1 MSFFDELDCAPIPK
15 RSSLFSSLGI
25 DEGQSKADFRR
36 KNAFGLSPV
45 GNSPDLERILA
56 LPRRARPSDE
66 EQTRMAEIMTAR
78 LRRENTRCRCAD
90 IRPNDKNPC
99 ITRLNSVQGWYLYEG
114 AASGGALGS
123 IAVGEGKTG
132 IGVLLSM
139 VFPWTEEDLKSGRAR
154 AVILLQPNLRA
165 QFRADFELWS
175 QHFNTPNL
183 AGSAGPFVPGRPTLD
198 ILAYSELSSP
208 ACSTWLRANKPKLL
222 IADECHNLKDV
233 TSVRTARF
241 LKHFTQEDA
250 VLCAHSGSLTT
261 RGLDDF
267 AHLSALSLGES
278 SPMPLEPETVRE
290 WASALDSTPRGIAAP
305 AGALKKLCE
314 PGESVR
320 SGFRRRFVETRGVIT
335 TAEAVLPVKLTI
347 RERSVKTP
355 TEIAEALK
363 LVRNRRKRP
372 DGEELTEQHEVV
384 ATARQ
389 VAQGFYYFW
398 RFPRGE
404 PEELIAEWRKRR
416 SNWNREV
423 REKMDGRRAELLDSP
438 ELLRAAGERF
448 LDGYS
453 GPLPVWR
460 TQHLEAWREI
470 EDKVQPVQGTK
481 WLHTYLAED
490 AVRWGQQPGIIWYEN
505 TAWGLKVAEL
515 GGFPFYDGGK
525 DAEIQAEDGHRTIV
539 ASIEAHGTG
548 KNLQAF
554 NRALATGSG
563 PSDWEQLLGRLHRQ
577 KQQAPEVVFDVYLH
591 TPEIRSLFT
600 FAQTRARE
608 THEKIGKMERLV
620 FAEKHLTS
628 VEASD

>member
-1 MSFFDELDCAPIPK
+1 MPK
-15 RSSLFSSLGI
+15 EESGTSM
-25 DEGQSKADFRR
+25 
-36 KNAFGLSPV
+36 
-45 GNSPDLERILA
+45 
-56 LPRRARPSDE
+56 PRREGMKGFYGEPS
-66 EQTRMAEIMTAR
+66 
-78 LRRENTRCRCAD
+78 
-90 IRPNDKNPC
+90 
-99 ITRLNSVQGWYLYEG
+99 
-114 AASGGALGS
+114 
-123 IAVGEGKTG
+123 EGKEG
-132 IGVLLSM
+132 IVGGVA
-139 VFPWTEEDLKSGRAR
+139 KA
-154 AVILLQPNLRA
+154 
-165 QFRADFELWS
+165 
-175 QHFNTPNL
+175 
-183 AGSAGPFVPGRPTLD
+183 
-198 ILAYSELSSP
+198 
-208 ACSTWLRANKPKLL
+208 
-222 IADECHNLKDV
+222 
-233 TSVRTARF
+233 
-241 LKHFTQEDA
+241 
-250 VLCAHSGSLTT
+250 
-261 RGLDDF
+261 
-267 AHLSALSLGES
+267 
-278 SPMPLEPETVRE
+278 
-290 WASALDSTPRGIAAP
+290 
-305 AGALKKLCE
+305 
-314 PGESVR
+314 
-320 SGFRRRFVETRGVIT
+320 
-335 TAEAVLPVKLTI
+335 
-347 RERSVKTP
+347 
-355 TEIAEALK
+355 
-363 LVRNRRKRP
+363 
-372 DGEELTEQHEVV
+372 
-384 ATARQ
+384 
-389 VAQGFYYFW
+389 
-398 RFPRGE
+398 
-404 PEELIAEWRKRR
+404 
-416 SNWNREV
+416 
-423 REKMDGRRAELLDSP
+423 
-438 ELLRAAGERF
+438 